1 MPSHTP
7 TKKRRELSDNE
18 REDAVAELLK
28 RSVEDVPRTGAMK
41 EVAAKF
47 CVDRKTLARLWKR
60 AKEEQGRTGVQRSP
74 SHHHQ
79 RGRPKRISPPR

>member
-1 MPSHTP
+1 
-7 TKKRRELSDNE
+7 
-18 REDAVAELLK
+18 
-28 RSVEDVPRTGAMK
+28 MK

-47 CVDRKTLARLWKR
+47 CVDRKTLSRLWKR